1 MKDATIR
8 RLGDPGMTSPRVHP
22 PPLEDVEVEI
32 DLSEDAAAAVGKDE
46 REEKQEEEEQ
56 KEQDAES
63 EGGLIPLNQE
73 S

>member
-1 MKDATIR
+1 MKDARTIR

-22 PPLEDVEVEI
+22 PPLEGVEVEI
-32 DLSEDAAAAVGKDE
+32 DLSEDAAVGKD
-46 REEKQEEEEQ
+46 EKQEEEEQ
-56 KEQDAES
+56 RQEDAES